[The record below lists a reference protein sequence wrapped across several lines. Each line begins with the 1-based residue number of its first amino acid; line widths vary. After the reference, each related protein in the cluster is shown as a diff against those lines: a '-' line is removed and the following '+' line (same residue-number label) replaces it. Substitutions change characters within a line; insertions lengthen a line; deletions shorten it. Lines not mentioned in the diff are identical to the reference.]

1 MHRVLGF
8 FALFLLLLGAVLFVG
23 ACGTGSTTTT
33 GPPASTGTSAA
44 PMIPAS
50 TTTVAGSAATPT
62 STAQGGEVGTKGNPV
77 PRGTGA
83 TVGNWKIKVTS
94 TNLNADAA
102 VKNAPGYQPPDPG
115 TQYMVV
121 NLQATYTGEQPDS
134 FGNGVGARI
143 VGSKGDTFDPADIGL
158 DKSID
163 NSDAVGK
170 GGSVSGPL
178 VFEVSSTEID
188 GATLWMAPSSA
199 LEETG
204 TYFALK

>member
-1 MHRVLGF
+1 MHRVLRV

-23 ACGTGSTTTT
+23 ACGTSSTTTT
-33 GPPASTGTSAA
+33 APPASTGSSAA

-50 TTTVAGSAATPT
+50 TTTVAGSATTPT

-77 PRGTGA
+77 PVGTA
-83 TVGNWKIKVTS
+83 WAVGNWKIKVTS
-94 TNLNADAA
+94 TDLSADAA

-115 TQYMVV
+115 TQYVVV
-121 NLQATYTGEQPDS
+121 NLQATFSGEQPDS
-134 FGNGVGARI
+134 FGNGVGVRI
-143 VGSKGDTFDPADIGL
+143 VGGKGDTFDPADIGL
-158 DKSID
+158 DKSIG

-178 VFEVSSTEID
+178 VFEVSSSEIG
-188 GATLWMAPSSA
+188 GASLWMAPSSA